1 MCEQKH
7 VDHIDIREI
16 AAWNKEEKLYF
27 TEELTGS
34 RVEEEGR
41 IVVNGGDIDSIAKE
55 DRVTYIKMDIEGS
68 ELKALEGAKK
78 TIQRNR
84 PKLAVCLYHK
94 FEDIVELPAYILEL
108 VPEYKFYIR
117 HYCSDVCE
125 TVLYATV

>member
-1 MCEQKH
+1 MGQ
-7 VDHIDIREI
+7 RRRTF
-16 AAWNKEEKLYF
+16 F

-34 RVEEEGR
+34 RVEEEGG
-41 IVVNGGDIDSIAKE
+41 IVVNGLDLDSIVKE

-68 ELKALEGAKK
+68 ERRALEGAKK
-78 TIQRNR
+78 SIQRYR
-84 PKLAVCLYHK
+84 PKLAVSLYHK